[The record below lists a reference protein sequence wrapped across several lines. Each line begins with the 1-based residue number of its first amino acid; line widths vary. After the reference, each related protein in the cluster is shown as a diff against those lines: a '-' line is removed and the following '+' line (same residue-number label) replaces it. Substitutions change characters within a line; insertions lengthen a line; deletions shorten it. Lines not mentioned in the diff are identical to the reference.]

1 MVKDKWWKAA
11 AELKVGDILETADGQ
26 CQIVKSITVEEKAYP
41 ITTYNLSVEDN
52 HTFFVG
58 KLGVLTHNTK
68 GFVPCDLGKEV
79 ISDSTKVVKKA
90 RYGEQKIS
98 NSLYSKLRKKT
109 PSSEIRDMVNEGVK
123 LPMKDFAL
131 PGKTITTPLEADH
144 IVPMKKIACMENFEK
159 LTYEEQLEVLNYK
172 DNFIGLSKSANTSKG
187 SKSYEEWIVYKKENI
202 KIDEQF
208 RNKMIKLE
216 KELGGEIQELI
227 DKFISK

>member
-98 NSLYSKLRKKT
+98 NSLYSKLRKK
-109 PSSEIRDMVNEGVK
+109 N
-123 LPMKDFAL
+123 
-131 PGKTITTPLEADH
+131 
-144 IVPMKKIACMENFEK
+144 
-159 LTYEEQLEVLNYK
+159 
-172 DNFIGLSKSANTSKG
+172 SK
-187 SKSYEEWIVYKKENI
+187 
-202 KIDEQF
+202 
-208 RNKMIKLE
+208 
-216 KELGGEIQELI
+216 
-227 DKFISK
+227 